1 MVDAEIMHGDTGIHF
16 FEQIENFL
24 AVVLPLWIFSIYRIC
39 VQSHIHMELITDFLL
54 TCIRKLVG
62 TDKAHSAFQLH
73 VGRSDLLSRT
83 IVMND
88 QIMDAKSFRMG
99 EDHRF
104 NAAGQ
109 LGIHRSAKNPVND
122 LFCQREAG
130 FQDQD
135 GNKCTHDAI
144 HRSILPYE

>member
-1 MVDAEIMHGDTGIHF
+1 MVDAEIMHGDTGIPF

-24 AVVLPLWIFSIYRIC
+24 AVVLPLRIFGIHRIC
-39 VQSHIHMELITDFLL
+39 MQGHIHMELFSDFLL
-54 TCIRKLVG
+54 ACIRKLVG
-62 TDKAHSAFQLH
+62 TDKAHGAFQLH
-73 VGRSDLLSRT
+73 MSRSDLLSRT

-88 QIMDAKSFRMG
+88 QIMDAKCFRMG

-122 LFCQREAG
+122 LFCQ
-130 FQDQD
+130 
-135 GNKCTHDAI
+135 
-144 HRSILPYE
+144 